1 MLDPA
6 RTIDVALD
14 VWVVLVILSV
24 GYVAWDAFTRNPAL
38 RVMRYGWL
46 LVTLYTGPIGAA
58 LYILSCKEPSPGT
71 HERFIAPLWKQGLGS
86 AIHCIAGDATGIIV
100 AAVTTSLL
108 GLPAGV
114 DSVIEYVF
122 GFAFGLLIFQ
132 ALFMR
137 TMLGGSYLTA
147 LRRSFLPEWV
157 SMNAVMAGMIPVMLV
172 LMTRHTSAM
181 DPTGLRFW
189 GVMSLATVVGLV
201 AAYPVNV
208 WLVAAGLKHGMGTER
223 VLGEGGAPIDVAAGE
238 KRTNDMQT
246 LASPSPKM
254 SSMVRA
260 TAAQIAAVTLLTLV
274 ALGAGVLLSLL
285 YADVSMRP
293 GVAMQMTAVANSS
306 SSSAEWHAVS
316 SSLDAPFTKAATAS
330 G

>member
-6 RTIDVALD
+6 RTIDIALD
-14 VWVVLVILSV
+14 VWVVLLAFSV
-24 GYVAWDAFTRNPAL
+24 AYVAWDAFTRNPEL
-38 RVMRYGWL
+38 RVMRNGWL

-58 LYILSCKEPSPGT
+58 LYVLSCKEPDPRT

-86 AIHCIAGDATGIIV
+86 AIHCMAGDATGIIV
-100 AAVTTSLL
+100 AAVTTALL
-108 GLPAGV
+108 GLPMGV

-172 LMTRHTSAM
+172 LMTRHMSAM
-181 DPTGLRFW
+181 DPNRLRFW
-189 GVMSLATVVGLV
+189 GVMSLATIVGLV
-201 AAYPVNV
+201 VAYPANV
-208 WLVAAGLKHGMGTER
+208 WLVVAGLKHGMGTER
-223 VLGEGGAPIDVAAGE
+223 VLGEGGSPIDAAAQAKGE
-238 KRTNDMQT
+238 RDISTAPMVTTDTNGIDGM
-246 LASPSPKM
+246 KM
-254 SSMVRA
+254 PGMGRA
-260 TAAQIAAVTLLTLV
+260 TVAQIVAVTVLTLV
-274 ALGAGVLLSLL
+274 ALGAGVLLALL

-293 GVAMQMTAVANSS
+293 GAAMRMTALAGLSIS
-306 SSSAEWHAVS
+306 
-316 SSLDAPFTKAATAS
+316 
-330 G
+330 